1 MKVGAEGAGMRYHH
15 HVMITDRPRQS
26 DSDSIVKPILK
37 INEENRLS
45 LDASFGTSK
54 LLLRVNTCI
63 AEKPYTLQKCFSN
76 LQGLGCEES
85 RILFTT

>member
-1 MKVGAEGAGMRYHH
+1 MSWHA
-15 HVMITDRPRQS
+15 
-26 DSDSIVKPILK
+26 ILSPCYDYGSTSSK
-37 INEENRLS
+37 LFEEEKR
-45 LDASFGTSK
+45 LDASFGTRK

>member
-15 HVMITDRPRQS
+15 HVMITDRPR
-26 DSDSIVKPILK
+26 DFEWKVKPILK
-37 INEENRLS
+37 LNEENRLS